1 MQFCLLGSG
10 FSLVICGFLDNRCK
24 CILYSSHIYFFSD
37 AAFAFMV
44 LALFFFG
51 AGASGINCAFLDVS
65 PRFSST
71 INTLGNTAGAVAGLL
86 GPIVVSALVTAIDG
100 IWGWRLV
107 FLLTAGMG
115 VVSLIIWAIYQ
126 TSDIVHELNTPA
138 TLYNPLLND
147 EDEDGRVH
155 DGRPSSHKL

>member
-1 MQFCLLGSG
+1 
-10 FSLVICGFLDNRCK
+10 
-24 CILYSSHIYFFSD
+24 
-37 AAFAFMV
+37 MV

-115 VVSLIIWAIYQ
+115 VASLILWAIYQ

-138 TLYNPLLND
+138 TASSTVYNPLLND
-147 EDEDGRVH
+147 DEDDMGGVH
-155 DGRPSSHKL
+155 DGRPSTQKL